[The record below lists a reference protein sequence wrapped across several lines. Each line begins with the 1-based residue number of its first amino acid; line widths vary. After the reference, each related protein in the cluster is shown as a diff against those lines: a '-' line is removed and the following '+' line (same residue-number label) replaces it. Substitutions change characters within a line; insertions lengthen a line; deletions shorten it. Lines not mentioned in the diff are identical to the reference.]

1 MCSPRGSGSQ
11 IQSVGLQSFLKTLSV
26 RLRGEHDAGSTCAET
41 RTDKSTHRVQEEFV
55 RLIELHEMLRRI
67 HLAPLQAW
75 RELPSGPLVVSAR
88 FITIGTRVCLVRCD
102 YHVAKSF
109 LPCGLSFFTSGT
121 ISVHLSPIKP

>member
-1 MCSPRGSGSQ
+1 MCSPRGGGGQ
-11 IQSVGLQSFLKTLSV
+11 IQASGLQSFLKTLSM
-26 RLRGEHDAGSTCAET
+26 RLRGDHDAGSTCDET
-41 RTDKSTHRVQEEFV
+41 RTDESTHRVQEEFV
-55 RLIELHEMLRRI
+55 RLIELHETLRRI

-75 RELPSGPLVVSAR
+75 RALPSGTLVVSEG

-102 YHVAKSF
+102 YHVANAF